1 MRTSKLRSVPRDRT
15 RTSRLLWIPLL
26 WTPLLPAC
34 AGLEPSP
41 PAACAPGEELFRG
54 RCVHPAARYEPE
66 ERIDRDNVVAFGA
79 PLTRLRLPEPPRSG
93 FRIIAPPR
101 TLAPGEEALFCRS
114 WPFPALVNETVHAA
128 RLYTT
133 AGLHHSN
140 VIAKPVNPSYGPNPY
155 PDCHPGA
162 DDAFGALPAVIPDVL
177 FASSTQVVG
186 DETLV
191 FPEGMGFTLDTTRE
205 IATSVHL
212 LNTSAE
218 PEVVELAYDFFTM
231 PMSERTEELV
241 PFVMNVNDFRV
252 PPRATR
258 TVGATCST
266 FGGNIVSLMPHTH
279 RYAEAFDVD
288 VVREDGGEAR
298 VYEGGAFDLE
308 GDIEVYRPAIALE
321 EGDSLRYACR
331 FRNTSDHDLTFG
343 FGDNEMCTL
352 FGYMYP
358 PEKQLAAVSLRD
370 GEPCL
375 SFGIGAL
382 R

>member
-1 MRTSKLRSVPRDRT
+1 MC
-15 RTSRLLWIPLL
+15 LL
-26 WTPLLPAC
+26 WTLLLSAC

-54 RCVHPAARYEPE
+54 RCVQPAARYEPE
-66 ERIDRDNVVAFGA
+66 ERVDHDNVVAFGA
-79 PLTRLRLPEPPRSG
+79 PPVRLALPEPPRSG

-101 TLAPGEEALFCRS
+101 TLAPGEETTFCLS
-114 WPFPALVNETVHAA
+114 WPFPALVNTTVHAA
-128 RLYTT
+128 RVYTT

-140 VIAKPVNPSYGPNPY
+140 VIAKPVNPAFGPNPY
-155 PDCHPGA
+155 PGCHPGA
-162 DDAFGALPAVIPDVL
+162 DDPFGALPYVIPDVL

-186 DETLV
+186 AETLA
-191 FPEGMGFTLDTTRE
+191 FPPGMGFTLDTSRE

-212 LNTSAE
+212 LNPSAE
-218 PEVVELAYDFFTM
+218 PAVVELAYDFFTM
-231 PMSERTEELV
+231 PLSERAEELV
-241 PFVMNVNDFRV
+241 PFVINVNDFLV

-258 TVGATCST
+258 SVGATCAT

-298 VYEGGAFDLE
+298 IYEGGAFDLE
-308 GDIEVYRPAIALE
+308 GDIEVYRQAISLGD
-321 EGDSLRYACR
+321 GDSIRYACR
-331 FRNTSDHDLTFG
+331 FRNTSEHDLRFG
-343 FGDNEMCTL
+343 LGDNEMCTL

-358 PEKQLAAVSLRD
+358 PEKQLAAFAARD
-370 GEPCL
+370 GEPCS
-375 SFGIGAL
+375 SFGLGAF

>member
-1 MRTSKLRSVPRDRT
+1 MTRSVLGDRA
-15 RTSRLLWIPLL
+15 RSRCLVWIPLL
-26 WTPLLPAC
+26 SAC
-34 AGLEPSP
+34 AGVEPSP
-41 PAACAPGEELFRG
+41 PAACAPGEELYRG

-79 PLTRLRLPEPPRSG
+79 PPTRLALPEPPRSG

-101 TLAPGEEALFCRS
+101 TLSPGEEVTFCLS
-114 WPFPALVNETVHAA
+114 WPFPALVNKTVHAA
-128 RLYTT
+128 RVYTT

-140 VIAKPVNPSYGPNPY
+140 VIAKPVNPAFGPNPY

-162 DDAFGALPAVIPDVL
+162 DDPFGALPAVIPDVL

-191 FPEGMGFTLDTTRE
+191 FPPGMGFTLDTSRE

-212 LNTSAE
+212 LNASAE

-231 PMSERTEELV
+231 PLAERAEELV
-241 PFVMNVNDFRV
+241 PFVMNVNDFLV

-288 VVREDGGEAR
+288 VVRADGGGEAR

-308 GDIEVYRPAIALE
+308 SDIEVYRRAIALE

-331 FRNTSDHDLTFG
+331 FKNTSGHALTFG
-343 FGDNEMCTL
+343 LGDNEMCTL

-358 PEKQLAAVSLRD
+358 PEKQFAAFSARD
-370 GEPCL
+370 GEPCM
-375 SFGIGAL
+375 SFGLGAF